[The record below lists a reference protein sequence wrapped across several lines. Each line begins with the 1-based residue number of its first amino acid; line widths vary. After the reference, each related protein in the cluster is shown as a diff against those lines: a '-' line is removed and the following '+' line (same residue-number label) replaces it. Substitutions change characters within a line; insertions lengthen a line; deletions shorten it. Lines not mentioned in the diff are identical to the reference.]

1 MLANKLVRRERE
13 KREEVKRGREE
24 REREGIN
31 GGAVVYKHP
40 ASSNFLH

>member
-1 MLANKLVRRERE
+1 LLANKLVRRERE

-31 GGAVVYKHP
+31 GGVVYKHP